1 MQEVIENQAGIDP
14 KVGSGETDVEKSV
27 LASAPQKKP
36 IHRFKPGVSGNPNG
50 RPKGSVSPATR
61 FRNKL
66 AEHGDELL
74 ELALAQ
80 VRKGEGKSN
89 TLLVNLLTFV
99 VGQQRGELAAV
110 SIPAMAEA
118 KTYEDKLLALEAAV
132 VNGEIS
138 PDASKLI
145 VDQLKTSEEAKQ
157 LRILNDELAILKAK
171 VIEGSARRV
180 A

>member
-1 MQEVIENQAGIDP
+1 MSETIEMMAGGKAEVEN
-14 KVGSGETDVEKSV
+14 SLSNET
-27 LASAPQKKP
+27 PQKKSTL
-36 IHRFKPGVSGNPNG
+36 FQPGWKGGPG

-89 TLLVNLLTFV
+89 ALLVNLLTFV

-118 KTYEDKLLALEAAV
+118 KTYEDKLEALEAAV
-132 VNGEIS
+132 INGEIS

-145 VDQLKTSEEAKQ
+145 VDQLKVAEEAKE
-157 LRILNDELAILKAK
+157 LRRLNDELAFLKAQ
-171 VIEGSARRV
+171 VIEGTARRI

>member
-1 MQEVIENQAGIDP
+1 MVETAEM
-14 KVGSGETDVEKSV
+14 VGGGETGSEEAV
-27 LASAPQKKP
+27 LADSPQKKSNL
-36 IHRFKPGVSGNPNG
+36 FQPGWKGGPG
-50 RPKGSVSPATR
+50 RPKGSLSPATR

-89 TLLVNLLTFV
+89 TLLVNLLNFV
-99 VGQQRGELAAV
+99 IGQQRGELAAV
-110 SIPAMAEA
+110 SIPAMSQAR
-118 KTYEDKLLALEAAV
+118 TYEDKIQALESAV

-145 VDQLKTSEEAKQ
+145 VDQLKVSEEAKL
-157 LRILNDELAILKAK
+157 LRELHDEMRILKAQ

>member
-1 MQEVIENQAGIDP
+1 MKSEAKIA
-14 KVGSGETDVEKSV
+14 SLTET
-27 LASAPQKKP
+27 PQKNP
-36 IHRFKPGVSGNPNG
+36 HRFLPGNTHSVGKG

-118 KTYEDKLLALEAAV
+118 KTYEDKLQALESAV

-138 PDASKLI
+138 PDAAKLI
-145 VDQLKTSEEAKQ
+145 VDQLKTAEEAKQ
-157 LRILNDELAILKAK
+157 LRELNDELRILKAQ
-171 VIEGSARRV
+171 VIEGTARRI

>member
-1 MQEVIENQAGIDP
+1 MAETIGEVLVPE
-14 KVGSGETDVEKSV
+14 
-27 LASAPQKKP
+27 ASAEKALPGESPQKKSTL
-36 IHRFKPGVSGNPNG
+36 FQPGWKGGPG

-89 TLLVNLLTFV
+89 TLLVNLLTFI
-99 VGQQRGELAAV
+99 VGQQRGELATV

-118 KTYEDKLLALEAAV
+118 KTYEDKLQALEAAV

-145 VDQLKTSEEAKQ
+145 VDQLKTAEEAKQ
-157 LRILNDELAILKAK
+157 LRELNDELQYLKAQ
-171 VIEGSARRV
+171 VIEGTARRV